1 MEERLAKEIMDA
13 ANNTGASVK
22 TRRHTQK
29 WQTQTAHLLIIVG
42 KILSVCRVRWQQKVN
57 LQSI

>member
-22 TRRHTQK
+22 TRRHTK